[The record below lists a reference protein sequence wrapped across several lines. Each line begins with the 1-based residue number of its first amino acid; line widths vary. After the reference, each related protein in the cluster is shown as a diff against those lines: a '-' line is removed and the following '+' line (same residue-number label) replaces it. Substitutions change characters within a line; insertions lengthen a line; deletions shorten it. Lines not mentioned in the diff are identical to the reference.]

1 MNLHELPD
9 GSFVNFDSITY
20 IGPVSKIVRVQD
32 EEEQIGFKL
41 VVSGCEIEF
50 NKLGALKLEEVQK
63 AREDLIYRITSIRPK
78 RI

>member
-9 GSFVNFDSITY
+9 GSFVNLDSITY
-20 IGPVSKIVRVQD
+20 VGPVFKKIKVD
-32 EEEQIGFKL
+32 EERVGFKF

-50 NKLGALKLEEVQK
+50 NKLGTLKLEEVQR